1 MSHPL
6 TKNRAIMTLILAAFL
21 WSLGGLFIKLVTW
34 HPMVI
39 AGVRS
44 GIAGIVMLAFAG
56 PLPRRFSKT
65 VWLGAVCYTLLAGCF
80 ILSNKLTTSTN
91 AILLQFTSPIWM
103 ALLTTFVLKQ
113 PLHKRDFVVIVAVMV
128 GMVLFFVGDLSI
140 GNMLGNVLAIV
151 AGVVL
156 AVMILIMKRDPSTN
170 PLHMTLLGSA
180 LLFTLGLPFAFM
192 YPPEI
197 SVLNIASILTLGIFQ
212 LGLGYVLFTRAIHYV
227 TPLEAVLIPVIEP
240 LFNPIWVILFI
251 GEKPSPYALLGGVL
265 VIGSILWK
273 QVYEAKQGL

>member
-128 GMVLFFVGDLSI
+128 GMVLFFVEI
-140 GNMLGNVLAIV
+140 G
-151 AGVVL
+151 
-156 AVMILIMKRDPSTN
+156 R
-170 PLHMTLLGSA
+170 
-180 LLFTLGLPFAFM
+180 
-192 YPPEI
+192 
-197 SVLNIASILTLGIFQ
+197 ASCRER
-212 LGLGYVLFTRAIHYV
+212 V
-227 TPLEAVLIPVIEP
+227 
-240 LFNPIWVILFI
+240 
-251 GEKPSPYALLGGVL
+251 
-265 VIGSILWK
+265 
-273 QVYEAKQGL
+273 